1 MSLRYEPSSEPPHIS
16 ANAYTCAQVVEVL
29 RTELSEKHHT
39 RLEQSTRVSTYN
51 AYTTRVSTY
60 NAYTTRVSTYDAD
73 THAQVVEVLRTELS
87 EKHHT
92 RLEQIIIYLIAVE
105 VVFELMHFII

>member
-39 RLEQSTRVSTYN
+39 RLEQS
-51 AYTTRVSTY
+51 
-60 NAYTTRVSTYDAD
+60 TRVSTYDAD